1 MANISMNVHGVNEMR
16 VSHYFPSNS
25 HNIGLQFVR
34 EGGETLEVSI
44 FNVPEDRAIEI
55 VKCLSDANTSVWG
68 EGSNVTVTEYL
79 AAKGVFDAIE
89 GK

>member
-1 MANISMNVHGVNEMR
+1 MRDVSMSFHHVSAVR

-25 HNIGLQFVR
+25 QCLSLNFVHEDGSKLEISLFNLPEASALQ
-34 EGGETLEVSI
+34 
-44 FNVPEDRAIEI
+44 I
-55 VKCLSDANTSVWG
+55 VKSLSDADTAVWG
-68 EGSNVTVTEYL
+68 EGDNQTVTEYL